1 MSSAPLPAEPSAPAA
16 PAAGTEVAR
25 HSLLDDIQGL
35 VVGTL
40 FLSLSIT
47 LFRDAGLLTGGTAG
61 LAFVIH
67 YAFGLP
73 FGLVFFVINLPFYI
87 FALRVLGREFTL
99 KTFCTVLLLSACAEW
114 LPAMLA
120 VARVDPIFAAV
131 MGGLLAGTGLLML
144 IRHRSS
150 LGGVGVLALYLQQR
164 KGWRAGWVQMA
175 ADCAILA
182 LALLVV
188 DARLVGLSVLGAVAV
203 NFVIAVNH
211 RPGRY
216 MGI

>member
-1 MSSAPLPAEPSAPAA
+1 MSSPPPDAGPADSPAS
-16 PAAGTEVAR
+16 GVQVVR
-25 HSLLDDIQGL
+25 HNVLDDVQGL
-35 VVGTL
+35 IVGTL
-40 FLSLSIT
+40 FLSLSIV

-67 YAFGLP
+67 YAFGWP
-73 FGLVFFVINLPFYI
+73 FGIVFFAINLPFYV
-87 FALRVLGREFTL
+87 FALRALGREFTA

-114 LPAMLA
+114 LPAVLSIA
-120 VARVDPIFAAV
+120 HVDPIFAAV

-164 KGWRAGWVQMA
+164 KGWRAGWVQMG
-175 ADCAILA
+175 ADCVILA

-188 DARLVGLSVLGAVAV
+188 DSRLVALSVLGAVGV

-216 MGI
+216 VGI